1 MKPRQGYADG
11 STIEGVQPS
20 FFQNIYDILNP
31 STQTIVERLQAAQQQ
46 PPVVEEDLV
55 LQSIYDAINPSKETI
70 VKRLQESQLAER
82 EPIIKT
88 QSYREKQKI
97 REDKERVEKLKS
109 EEDGTKKKQ
118 EELTKLNNLG
128 KQATTSEFERYFKE
142 YLPVIQEQL
151 KPDSDAS
158 KRAKF
163 LELAKVGL
171 GILSQ
176 PGGQTIGEVVGK
188 ATTPSIANL
197 QNLMAQDEQAL
208 QAPKLLALQAAM
220 KRMEGPTA
228 TQLGI
233 EADRIKTVAEQ
244 LVGSGIS
251 ADASYKIAVQL
262 DTLRQKGSPLSGK
275 FNQEIPKTKKD
286 YPKKGT
292 GKHYYYTPSGELKIF
307 DSDTREEFDIS
318 EVDIN

>member
-1 MKPRQGYADG
+1 
-11 STIEGVQPS
+11 
-20 FFQNIYDILNP
+20 
-31 STQTIVERLQAAQQQ
+31 
-46 PPVVEEDLV
+46 
-55 LQSIYDAINPSKETI
+55 
-70 VKRLQESQLAER
+70 
-82 EPIIKT
+82 
-88 QSYREKQKI
+88 
-97 REDKERVEKLKS
+97 
-109 EEDGTKKKQ
+109 
-118 EELTKLNNLG
+118 
-128 KQATTSEFERYFKE
+128 
-142 YLPVIQEQL
+142 
-151 KPDSDAS
+151 
-158 KRAKF
+158 
-163 LELAKVGL
+163 
-171 GILSQ
+171 
-176 PGGQTIGEVVGK
+176 
-188 ATTPSIANL
+188 
-197 QNLMAQDEQAL
+197 MAMDEQAL

-262 DTLRQKGSPLSGK
+262 DKLRQKGSPLSGK

-307 DSDTREEFDIS
+307 DSDTGKEYDIS